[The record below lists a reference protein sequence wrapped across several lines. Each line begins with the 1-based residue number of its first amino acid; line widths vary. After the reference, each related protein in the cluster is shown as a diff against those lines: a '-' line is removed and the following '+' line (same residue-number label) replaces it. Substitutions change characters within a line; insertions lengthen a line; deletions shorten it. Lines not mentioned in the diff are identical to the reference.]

1 MIPDKNTV
9 RVQAFGG
16 MDNRTP
22 ETRLAPELLRQ
33 LVNLEVVRG
42 KLRLRK
48 GYACVAAL
56 TAPHSLWS
64 DGARAFC
71 AAGTLHQF
79 DGATATDLSQ
89 PIVGPASFETLNGE
103 TYFSDGR
110 STGII
115 QADGSIRS
123 WGLDSPPVPDLT
135 ASASGG
141 LYAGQYQ
148 VALTYLMQSGEES
161 GAGLAA
167 AVQVAAGGGIV
178 VRLPTEVPEEAAT
191 VAVYVSEANGSTL
204 RLAMGVIAG
213 QTTAVIGTGSRGRE
227 LKTQFLAKM
236 PPGTIVRAAH
246 GRIWSVL
253 GDTVTASE
261 PLRYGLTDAQAGWLR
276 WPEPITLFEPVD
288 TGFFIGS
295 ASRVASSDSGFASL
309 TRAVCMPSPSTLSRT
324 RISRTT
330 CGSRSTAKTRAPRRA
345 QNTLLKPAPQPTS
358 TTTSSAPI
366 GMPRNNSLVSSRYQP
381 PSLASR
387 RPTADGPW
395 DSPPAGGS
403 GPPAA
408 GVTGAGS
415 WTRWDMVDLE
425 NGKRRQPRRHA

>member
-79 DGATATDLSQ
+79 DGATATDLGQ
-89 PIVGPASFETLNGE
+89 AIVGPASFETLNGE
-103 TYFSDGR
+103 TYFSDGL

-141 LYAGQYQ
+141 LFEGQYQ

-167 AVQVAAGGGIV
+167 MVQVAAGGGIV
-178 VRLPTEVPEEAAT
+178 VRLPAEVPDEAAT
-191 VAVYVSEANGSTL
+191 VAVYVSEANGATL
-204 RLAMGVIAG
+204 RLAMGAIAG
-213 QTTAVIGTGSRGRE
+213 QTTAVICTGTRGRE
-227 LKTQFLAKM
+227 LKTQFLTKM

-295 ASRVASSDSGFASL
+295 ASRVAFLQGLNPNDLVTRDVASEGAIAPLRVKASVLGLQASGD
-309 TRAVCMPSPSTLSRT
+309 AVVWFTKRGWAYGLADGSVAYPADKKLALPEYAEGTGILMEQDGLRQLLAVVRT
-324 RISRTT
+324 A
-330 CGSRSTAKTRAPRRA
+330 GS
-345 QNTLLKPAPQPTS
+345 
-358 TTTSSAPI
+358 SSA
-366 GMPRNNSLVSSRYQP
+366 
-381 PSLASR
+381 
-387 RPTADGPW
+387 
-395 DSPPAGGS
+395 
-403 GPPAA
+403 AA
-408 GVTGAGS
+408 GDSVT
-415 WTRWDMVDLE
+415 TQVIR
-425 NGKRRQPRRHA
+425 NGIVID

>member
-213 QTTAVIGTGSRGRE
+213 QTTAVIGTGSCGRE
-227 LKTQFLAKM
+227 LKTQLLAKM

-261 PLRYGLTDAQAGWLR
+261 PLRYGLTDARAGWLR

-295 ASRVASSDSGFASL
+295 ASRVAFLQGLNPKDLVTRDVASEGAIAPLRVKAAVLGLQASGD
-309 TRAVCMPSPSTLSRT
+309 AVVWFTKRGWAYGLADGSVAYPADKKLALPEYAEGTGILMEQDGLRQLLAVVRT
-324 RISRTT
+324 A
-330 CGSRSTAKTRAPRRA
+330 GS
-345 QNTLLKPAPQPTS
+345 
-358 TTTSSAPI
+358 SSA
-366 GMPRNNSLVSSRYQP
+366 
-381 PSLASR
+381 
-387 RPTADGPW
+387 
-395 DSPPAGGS
+395 
-403 GPPAA
+403 AA
-408 GVTGAGS
+408 GDSVT
-415 WTRWDMVDLE
+415 TQVIR
-425 NGKRRQPRRHA
+425 NGIVID

>member
-135 ASASGG
+135 A
-141 LYAGQYQ
+141 
-148 VALTYLMQSGEES
+148 
-161 GAGLAA
+161 
-167 AVQVAAGGGIV
+167 AAGGGIV

-204 RLAMGVIAG
+204 RLAMGLIAG

-261 PLRYGLTDAQAGWLR
+261 PLR
-276 WPEPITLFEPVD
+276 
-288 TGFFIGS
+288 
-295 ASRVASSDSGFASL
+295 
-309 TRAVCMPSPSTLSRT
+309 
-324 RISRTT
+324 
-330 CGSRSTAKTRAPRRA
+330 
-345 QNTLLKPAPQPTS
+345 
-358 TTTSSAPI
+358 
-366 GMPRNNSLVSSRYQP
+366 
-381 PSLASR
+381 
-387 RPTADGPW
+387 
-395 DSPPAGGS
+395 
-403 GPPAA
+403 
-408 GVTGAGS
+408 
-415 WTRWDMVDLE
+415 
-425 NGKRRQPRRHA
+425 